1 MDPNQEDGQT
11 VTFHLIKSPGY
22 QTLRVDGAIGSM
34 TPSGLA
40 LSFYVERGPL
50 PQTVTHEIDENG
62 ALGKVVSATGKKGII
77 REIQT
82 GIVIDVGSARDLI
95 KELEKLLPNPKV
107 ETE

>member
-1 MDPNQEDGQT
+1 MDPNQEGGQT
-11 VTFHLIKSPGY
+11 VTFHLLKSPGY

-50 PQTVTHEIDENG
+50 PQTVTHEINEDG
-62 ALGKVVSATGKKGII
+62 SLGEVVSVTGKNGII

-82 GIVIDVGSARDLI
+82 GIVIDVDSARDLI
-95 KELEKLLPNPKV
+95 KELEKLLMTSK
-107 ETE
+107 EGTE